1 MDSTKHLSLSE
12 LQRSVK
18 ARLEERAAQEQQ
30 AAQKKSRAS
39 SL

>member
-18 ARLEERAAQEQQ
+18 AQLEADFPLPVL
-30 AAQKKSRAS
+30 
-39 SL
+39 SLIHI